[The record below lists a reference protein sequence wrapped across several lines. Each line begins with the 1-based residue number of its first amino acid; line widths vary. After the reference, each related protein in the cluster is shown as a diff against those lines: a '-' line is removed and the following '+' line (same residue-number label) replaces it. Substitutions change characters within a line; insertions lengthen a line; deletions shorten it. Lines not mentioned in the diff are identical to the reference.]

1 MSWAVPRAGRR
12 IGRLRGAKIA
22 GSRLLIATS
31 AIRLRGVKAVGVNRV
46 NELFS
51 GSEEGRENADANG
64 GKDAG

>member
-1 MSWAVPRAGRR
+1 MEEERR
-12 IGRLRGAKIA
+12 RHREAERLRASKIA
-22 GSRLLIATS
+22 GSRPLIATS